1 MTQERFVKTTL
12 LAALVTMS
20 LGGWLLHLRIHPV
33 DKALINWLP
42 CISGIAALIVVP
54 LLFLKKQTAG
64 YGYVL
69 NGMQVI
75 IGAILMTRYS
85 FLNPPDHLTFTT
97 LFLKTTLPDILVLG
111 GKFAVG
117 KALFDLEMFGFT
129 ADLPRGGKSY
139 RYPNMGWWWIHVAA
153 ISCIYCIGLLLG
165 R

>member
-12 LAALVTMS
+12 LAALIALS

-33 DKALINWLP
+33 EKALINLAP
-42 CISGIAALIVVP
+42 CISGIIAIVLVP
-54 LLFLKKQTAG
+54 LLFLKKQTAA
-64 YGYVL
+64 YAYVL

-75 IGAILMTRYS
+75 IGTLLMARFS
-85 FLNPPDHLTFTT
+85 FLNPPEHLTLAA
-97 LFLKTTLPDILVLG
+97 LFLKTTLPDILLLW

-139 RYPNMGWWWIHVAA
+139 RYPHMGWWWLHLAA

>member
-12 LAALVTMS
+12 LAALIAMS

-33 DKALINWLP
+33 EKALINWLP
-42 CISGIAALIVVP
+42 CISGLAAIIVVP

-75 IGAILMTRYS
+75 IGAILMARYS
-85 FLNPPDHLTFTT
+85 FLNPPDHLTFSA
-97 LFLKTTLPDILVLG
+97 LFLKTTLPDILILG

-129 ADLPRGGKSY
+129 AGLPRGGKSY
-139 RYPNMGWWWIHVAA
+139 RYPHMGWWWLHLAA
-153 ISCIYCIGLLLG
+153 ISAVYYIGLLLG